1 MCSEINSLLSKEGM
15 KMGKVNLLD
24 CTLRDGGYINDWRF
38 TFEGAKTIVNKLS
51 KTGIEM
57 IEVGFLKGKEYDPEK
72 TLFPDTKSFTNVIG
86 EKNPNVSYVGML
98 DMSAPVAKECIYK
111 RDADSIDGIRVIFKK
126 DKTEEGFEYCEYIS
140 QMGYDLYVNFV
151 GTDQYSDEEFIKG
164 IEKFNVLNPAGM
176 TIVDTFGVIKRK
188 SFLHYCEIADKYMNK
203 STALCYHAHNNMQQA
218 FGNAEALL
226 DMELDRDVV
235 IDACVFGMGRG
246 AGNLNLEL
254 FAEHMNDN
262 FGTNYRIEPML
273 EIMDE
278 YLTEFYKARQWGYN
292 LPFYLS
298 ASLGCHPNYAIYL
311 ADKDS
316 LSEKAFRELLKSI
329 GPEDKLVFSKEKAEK
344 YYRLY
349 MDNYIDDKEAIR
361 NLSGELAGKEVLL
374 IAPGASIRNNRN
386 DIDALIEKS
395 RIGDSLSVISVNFN
409 ADDFKPDYVFS
420 ANMRRYG
427 KMIGKFS
434 GKSIV
439 TSNMKQEGDFV
450 VNFSSYALDD
460 EEIIDNS
467 GLMLIGILRDAGVK
481 HVYIAGMDGYNK
493 RQSDGSRSL
502 DYADRKLDYDFTAG
516 ADKRNELIK
525 KNLDRLSKE
534 IEIEF
539 ITPSMYA

>member
-1 MCSEINSLLSKEGM
+1 
-15 KMGKVNLLD
+15 MGKVSLLD
-24 CTLRDGGYINDWRF
+24 CTLRDGGYINDWCF
-38 TFEGAKTIVNKLS
+38 TLDGARTIVSKLS

-57 IEVGFLKGKEYDPEK
+57 IEVGFLKGNKYDPEK
-72 TLFPDTKSFTNVIG
+72 TLFPDIQSFKNVII

-98 DMSAPVAKECIYK
+98 DMSAPVSKECISK
-111 RDADSIDGIRVIFKK
+111 REASSIDGIRVIFKK
-126 DKTEEGFEYCEYIS
+126 DKTEEGFEYCEYITK
-140 QMGYDLYVNFV
+140 QGYDLYVNFV
-151 GTDQYSDEEFIKG
+151 GTDQYSDEEFIRG
-164 IEKFNVLNPAGM
+164 IEKFNCLEPAGM

-188 SFLHYCEIADKYMNK
+188 SFLHYCELADKFMSK

-226 DMELDRDVV
+226 DMQLDRDIV

-278 YLTEFYKARQWGYN
+278 YLTEFYRARQWGYN

-316 LSEKAFRELLKSI
+316 LSEKAFHELLKSI
-329 GPEDKLVFSKEKAEK
+329 SPEDKLVFSKEKAEK

-361 NLSGELAGKEVLL
+361 NLTNELSGKKVLL
-374 IAPGASIRNNRN
+374 IAPGASIRSNRSSV
-386 DIDALIEKS
+386 DALIKKS
-395 RIGDSLSVISVNFN
+395 QAEENLATISVNFT
-409 ADDFKPDYVFS
+409 ADAFKPDYVFS

-481 HVYIAGMDGYNK
+481 HVYIAGMDGYST
-493 RQSDGSRSL
+493 RHSDGSRSL
-502 DYADRKLDYDFTAG
+502 DYADKRLDYDFTAG
-516 ADKRNELIK
+516 AEKRNELIK
-525 KNLDRLSKE
+525 KNLNRLGKE

-539 ITPSMYA
+539 ITPSLYS